1 MKTVFLGTI
10 VLGLVAL
17 SSPASAQFGG
27 ILDKAQKAQDAKKK
41 LDSLNISE
49 DEERKI
55 GTDVSV
61 KVRTRF
67 GVVQDP
73 AVTKYVT
80 LVGMTLASQTERP
93 NLQWQFIVLD
103 TDGVNAFA
111 SPGGFVHITR
121 GALGL
126 IKNEAELAAV
136 LGHEIGHVVRKHT
149 VDSIKKANAEKMA
162 TQMANDASGGGARG
176 SMLEFVANKA
186 YDQILEGTFD
196 RGDELDADKFGVAIT
211 QKAGYAP
218 GALAEFLTRLDD
230 RNKDQPARNG
240 LFASHPDMKERIQ
253 KIRQAAGSKP
263 GAVVGPRY
271 AANIKYEAAPLTTI
285 AVVADGASGLTG
297 STATTKDDKKDD
309 SKKDDAKKDE
319 PKKGFGLGSLKKSTS
334 GDNQTA
340 QVSASGGA
348 RGVGPDRA
356 AKGGPNPAIVKVS
369 VSAAEVAAFE
379 KGIV

>member
-1 MKTVFLGTI
+1 MKILLPGAI
-10 VLGLVAL
+10 VLSLLAAA
-17 SSPASAQFGG
+17 SPASAQLGG
-27 ILDKAQKAQDAKKK
+27 FLDKAQKVSDAKKK
-41 LDSLNISE
+41 VDSLTISE
-49 DEERKI
+49 DEEKRI
-55 GTDVSV
+55 GAEVSQ

-67 GVVQDP
+67 GVVQDA
-73 AVTKYVT
+73 AVTKYVS
-80 LVGMTLASQTERP
+80 LVGLTLTSQTERAGLP
-93 NLQWQFIVLD
+93 WQFIVLD

-126 IKNEAELAAV
+126 IKNEGELAAV

-149 VDSIKKANAEKMA
+149 VDSIKKANAEKLG

-196 RGDELDADKFGVAIT
+196 RGDELDADKFAVTIA
-211 QKAGYAP
+211 QKAGYASA
-218 GALAEFLTRLDD
+218 ALADFLTRLDD

-240 LFASHPDMKERIQ
+240 LFASHPDTKERIQ
-253 KIRQAAGSKP
+253 KIRQLAGSKP
-263 GAVVGPRY
+263 GAMGETRY
-271 AANIKYEAAPLTTI
+271 AANIKYTAPPLTTI
-285 AVVADGASGLTG
+285 AVVADGAAGLTG
-297 STATTKDDKKDD
+297 STKPADDKK
-309 SKKDDAKKDE
+309 KDDEKKEE
-319 PKKGFGLGSLKKSTS
+319 PKKGFGLGSLKKSTTA
-334 GDNQTA
+334 DNQTA

-369 VSAAEVAAFE
+369 VSAAEIAAFG
-379 KGIV
+379 KGIA